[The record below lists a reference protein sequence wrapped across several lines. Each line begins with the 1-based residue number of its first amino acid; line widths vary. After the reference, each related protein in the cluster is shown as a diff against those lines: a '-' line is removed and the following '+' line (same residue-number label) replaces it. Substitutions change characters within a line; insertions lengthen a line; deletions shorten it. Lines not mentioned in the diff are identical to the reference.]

1 MLGRTGVVLM
11 YYLGFGFTILLGW
24 AACHPDRALDPAAVR
39 RYLRWTSVA
48 AVVGI
53 LHPAIALASRDILSQ
68 VGLELPN
75 NDDTLTTRHHRATT
89 IVNTCLVLSVIP
101 TAIVLSTTLL

>member
-11 YYLGFGFTILLGW
+11 YYLGFGFIILLGW

-39 RYLRWTSVA
+39 RYLRWTGVT

-53 LHPAIALASRDILSQ
+53 LHPAIALATRDIVSQ

-75 NDDTLTTRHHRATT
+75 DDTLITRHNRVTAV
-89 IVNTCLVLSVIP
+89 VNACLALSLIAA
-101 TAIVLSTTLL
+101 AIVLSTTLL